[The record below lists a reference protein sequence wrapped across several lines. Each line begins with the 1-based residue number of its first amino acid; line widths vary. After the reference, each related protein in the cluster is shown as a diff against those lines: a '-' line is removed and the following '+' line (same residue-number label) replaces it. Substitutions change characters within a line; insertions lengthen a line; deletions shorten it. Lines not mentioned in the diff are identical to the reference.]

1 VVIQGKKQ
9 TYFRAAG
16 GEYRNLQDPSRV
28 ISSQMAQK
36 LFKNNK
42 VSPLSKSKMDEIKKR
57 RQKERDAKP
66 DYELGMGIPGGNKE
80 YRKTARNSR
89 LVSRMQSRRRR

>member
-1 VVIQGKKQ
+1 M
-9 TYFRAAG
+9 
-16 GEYRNLQDPSRV
+16 E
-28 ISSQMAQK
+28 
-36 LFKNNK
+36 
-42 VSPLSKSKMDEIKKR
+42 EIKKR

-89 LVSRMQSRRRR
+89 LVSRMQSRGRR

>member
-1 VVIQGKKQ
+1 
-9 TYFRAAG
+9 
-16 GEYRNLQDPSRV
+16 
-28 ISSQMAQK
+28 MAQK

-42 VSPLSKSKMDEIKKR
+42 VSPLSKSKMDEINKR
-57 RQKERDAKP
+57 RQKERDTKP

-80 YRKTARNSR
+80 YRKQARNNR